1 MLLGN
6 KDGLL
11 KTVQEVSKPPEPES
25 LTFDF

>member
-25 LTFDF
+25 ITYNR

>member
-25 LTFDF
+25 LTDNR